1 MAPIPKSTLRAT
13 RLRALLRVL
22 LGASS
27 LPSDVDGLVR
37 VLVQTLFDLEERCPS
52 LCCHF
57 HLSGVSKA
65 TGKSFFVILY
75 DAALSAHE
83 EAKRVIQ
90 TVYTHIH
97 SELSMTTTSGLFRR
111 SLRERGGVPAA
122 ARKDGDPF
130 TAHGDG
136 DAFVAAA
143 FAGATAAVAPRSAP
157 ADAVQPALAF
167 DPEADAAGAP
177 PLADAPFPAVHAPPP
192 ATGARPH
199 AADAPRTATAGLS
212 PSVIEPTFAFFKRP
226 DIHFPS
232 EAGIWAMEALF
243 SSVKKG
249 WVGPVRE
256 TVTVARNALLHK
268 YGVSC
273 RAFIQGKL
281 PWWPVDL
288 GNTRASGD
296 VGGTVR
302 CMHFPFPVAVQRRHL
317 PTGERTRDVD
327 NVEEAMVTLV
337 EIGTSKTPDFNLV
350 VAVLLL
356 LFDKESGVRV
366 AICDRLATLGV
377 KLDPSIFAVSSEAVA
392 SLTIDDHRLTDGF
405 GLAPGTPHT
414 PSSASTPPYRSPDG
428 SPVPVNGASGADV
441 PTLAA
446 ARMAARRA
454 AGAAGREASA
464 AYRLA
469 KAQAAVSRA
478 SLKRS
483 ADSTAQPSA
492 KKPKGQACRSEMD
505 LELPILD
512 ASEDVVCLPLHAEA
526 GLLADHTFFSLA
538 TNWCPPIV
546 FVVDDEIEI
555 ETVAVSDW
563 SAFSKSQTLLECV
576 LDDKVARLARKQ
588 LMERAASM
596 RAGGEVDVDDEC
608 RITARFKASE
618 SGDTVHVS
626 MASLVAMGE
635 LHLAAERLQALRG
648 VVAWVREAAVLYNSR
663 VPTFYGVKESTTGE
677 LGTEVMQVVLKS
689 NPNAAVWRTDAHPE
703 NEADEDA
710 VLTASGLVANLGD
723 VWMSDEFLA
732 VNQTILRRWLKN
744 NKPTSYALPCS
755 FFVSLLQPP
764 RGPTHAFAVAAAVE
778 AAAQKAFRLAG
789 IVEQLAG
796 VCNIDNSHWVAFSVH
811 LPSKT
816 VTLYDSGQHFATLRP
831 DVSEAAVRVKALG
844 KRLRALVDEAAMRKS
859 IEDARVAGLVGGEA
873 ADEKDKGEKKS
884 WSHKKIKAPSQ
895 TDSTSCGVFA
905 FSFVWHTLREEKS
918 RVQAGDASAVRLEM
932 AASVVRDGVVQQE
945 AREERAAR
953 AAADRSVVLGGADAT
968 KG

>member
-1 MAPIPKSTLRAT
+1 MAPVPQSTLRAT

-22 LGASS
+22 LGVSS
-27 LPSDVDGLVR
+27 LPSDVDGLVS
-37 VLVQTLFDLEERCPS
+37 VLVQTLVDLEERCPS

-65 TGKSFFVILY
+65 TGKAFFVVLY

-83 EAKRVIQ
+83 DAKRVIQ

-111 SLRERGGVPAA
+111 SLRERGCVPAA
-122 ARKDGDPF
+122 PREDEDRS

-136 DAFVAAA
+136 DSLVASA
-143 FAGATAAVAPRSAP
+143 FADATADVAPRGSTE
-157 ADAVQPALAF
+157 DAVQQALAF
-167 DPEADAAGAP
+167 DPEGDAAGAP
-177 PLADAPFPAVHAPPP
+177 PPAADAPLPAP
-192 ATGARPH
+192 GARPH
-199 AADAPRTATAGLS
+199 AADAPPAAAVGLS
-212 PSVIEPTFAFFKRP
+212 PPVLEPTFAFFKRP

-232 EAGIWAMEALF
+232 EAGIWVMEALF
-243 SSVKKG
+243 TAVQKG

-281 PWWPVDL
+281 PWWPVDM
-288 GNTRASGD
+288 GNTRASAD

-356 LFDKESGVRV
+356 LFDKERGVRV
-366 AICDRLATLGV
+366 AICDRLAMLGV
-377 KLDPSIFAVSSEAVA
+377 KLDPSVFSVSSEAVA
-392 SLTIDDHRLTDGF
+392 GLTINDHRLTDGF
-405 GLAPGTPHT
+405 GLAPGTPRT
-414 PSSASTPPYRSPDG
+414 PSTASTPPYRSPTG
-428 SPVPVNGASGADV
+428 SPSPANGAPGADMS
-441 PTLAA
+441 TLAA

-454 AGAAGREASA
+454 AGAAGREAA
-464 AYRLA
+464 AADRLA
-469 KAQAAVSRA
+469 KAQAAAARA

-483 ADSTAQPSA
+483 ADATAQPSA
-492 KKPKGQACRSEMD
+492 KKPKGQARRSAVD

-526 GLLADHTFFSLA
+526 ALLADHTFFSLA
-538 TNWCPPIV
+538 TNWCPPVV
-546 FVVDDEIEI
+546 FVVDDEIVI

-563 SAFSKSQTLLECV
+563 SAFTKSQTLFECV
-576 LDDKVARLARKQ
+576 LDDKVARSARKQ
-588 LMERAASM
+588 LMEKAAAM
-596 RAGGEVDVDDEC
+596 RVGGEVDVDDEC
-608 RITARFKASE
+608 KITAKFKALE
-618 SGDTVHVS
+618 SGDTVRVS

-663 VPTFYGVKESTTGE
+663 VSTFYGVKESTTGE

-689 NPNAAVWRTDAHPE
+689 NPNATVWRTDAQP
-703 NEADEDA
+703 EDA
-710 VLTASGLVANLGD
+710 AEEDAGLTANRLVANLGD
-723 VWMSDEFLA
+723 VWMSDDFLA
-732 VNQTILRRWLKN
+732 VNQTILRRWLKK

-764 RGPTHAFAVAAAVE
+764 RGPTHAAAVAAAVD

-796 VCNIDNSHWVAFSVH
+796 VCNIDNSHWVAFAVH

-831 DVSEAAVRVKALG
+831 DVAEAVVRVKAMG
-844 KRLRALVDEAAMRKS
+844 KRLRVLFDEAAMSKS
-859 IEDARVAGLVGGEA
+859 IEEARVAGSVGGEG
-873 ADEKDKGEKKS
+873 EGEQDKGAKKS

-895 TDSTSCGVFA
+895 TDSTSCGAYA

-918 RVQAGDASAVRLEM
+918 KVQAGDASAVRLEM
-932 AASVVRDGVVQQE
+932 AASLVRDGVAQQE

-953 AAADRSVVLGGADAT
+953 AAADRSFALGGADAMES
-968 KG
+968 